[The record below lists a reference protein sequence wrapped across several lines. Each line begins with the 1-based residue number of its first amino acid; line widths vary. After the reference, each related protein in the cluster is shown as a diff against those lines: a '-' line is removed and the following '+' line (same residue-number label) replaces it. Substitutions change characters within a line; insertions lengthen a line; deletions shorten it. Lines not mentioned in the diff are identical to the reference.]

1 MAAGLRAQTQKMS
14 GAGSCPE
21 KAKEI
26 FRKASEI
33 FEEIGIIDSAVQC
46 SSDSG
51 EHERAGM
58 NLDL

>member
-1 MAAGLRAQTQKMS
+1 MS

-46 SSDSG
+46 SFDSG